1 MLCPKWSELQGMYTQ
16 QEAVPEFGPPDL
28 KEKMDNGNTLYSWR
42 LSENLN
48 NQTKLLLEFDSKGLL
63 DSGKKVVFYTA
74 ASANILE
81 N

>member
-1 MLCPKWSELQGMYTQ
+1 
-16 QEAVPEFGPPDL
+16 
-28 KEKMDNGNTLYSWR
+28 SWR

-74 ASANILE
+74 VSANILE